1 MKFVDE
7 ALIRVEAGRG
17 GGGAVSFRREKFIPR
32 GGPDGG
38 DGGDGGSVYVVADP
52 ELNTLADF
60 RYTRLFRA
68 AHGQPGAGGQRTGR
82 SGEDLIIK
90 VPTGTSVRDADTGE
104 LIADLVAPRQL
115 ACVAQGGRHGLGN
128 VHFKS
133 STNRAPRRATPGSP
147 GEARNLHLELK
158 LLADVGLLGL
168 PNAGKSSLIRR
179 VSAAH
184 PRVAA
189 YPFTTLYPQL
199 GVVRVDAERSFVMAD
214 IPGIIEGASRGAGLG
229 IRFLRHLARTRLLLH
244 IVDVATEAGDPAEQ
258 ARQVE
263 AELASYSEEL
273 ARWPRWLVLN
283 KVDLL
288 PPEALD
294 CRRADL
300 LSAIAWNGPV
310 FAVSALTGA
319 GCSDLTRQVMDYLD
333 HHPAERQS
341 DD

>member
-17 GGGAVSFRREKFIPR
+17 GSGTVSFRREKFIPR

-38 DGGDGGSVYVVADP
+38 DGGDGGSIYLVAHPD
-52 ELNTLADF
+52 LNTLADF

-68 AHGQPGAGGQRTGR
+68 KNGDPGAGGQRTGR
-82 SGEDLIIK
+82 SGEDLLIK
-90 VPTGTSVRDADTGE
+90 VPTGTSVRDADTRE
-104 LIADLVAPRQL
+104 VIADLVTDGQR

-128 VHFKS
+128 VHFKT
-133 STNRAPRRATPGSP
+133 STNRAPRRATPGFP

-168 PNAGKSSLIRR
+168 PNAGKSSLIRQ

-189 YPFTTLYPQL
+189 YPFTTLHPQL

-229 IRFLRHLARTRLLLH
+229 IQFLRHLARTRLLLH
-244 IVDVATEAGDPAEQ
+244 IVDIGPVSGDPAAQ
-258 ARQVE
+258 AQQVE
-263 AELASYSEEL
+263 AELANYSEEL
-273 ARWPRWLVLN
+273 ARRPRWLVLN

-288 PPEALD
+288 APDALD
-294 CRRADL
+294 SRRAKL
-300 LSAIAWNGPV
+300 LSAIAWKGRV

-319 GCSDLTRQVMDYLD
+319 GCRDLTRQVMDYLER
-333 HHPAERQS
+333 HPTGHQS
-341 DD
+341 ND